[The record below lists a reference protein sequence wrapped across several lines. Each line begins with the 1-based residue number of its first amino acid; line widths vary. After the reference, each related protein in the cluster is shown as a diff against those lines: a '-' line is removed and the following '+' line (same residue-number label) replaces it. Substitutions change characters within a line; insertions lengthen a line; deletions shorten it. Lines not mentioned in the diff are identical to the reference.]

1 MELWNKSND
10 FREEYLRCNAPRTL
24 RRLGTADGRSL
35 GPNEAMP
42 TIPTAVNKTA
52 VKDKSM
58 SALPS
63 IEQEKAPIVVEAK
76 PAADVKLPVKEAEQK
91 KEKAKNK
98 NSVKPVAQ
106 VEDLVTVSSR
116 DVVNVEME
124 EPKLSKEEEELAKKA
139 EEMRKAE
146 EAAMLMEERRLEEK
160 AKAKEALERK
170 KRNAERA
177 LARAASK
184 AQKEAEQKEKV
195 RVLQYHFAGRVVIS
209 F

>member
-1 MELWNKSND
+1 MELWNRSSD
-10 FREEYLRCNAPRTL
+10 FREEYLKWNAPRTL

-42 TIPTAVNKTA
+42 AIPTAVNQTA
-52 VKDKSM
+52 VKDKFM

-63 IEQEKAPIVVEAK
+63 IEQEKVPVVVEAR
-76 PAADVKLPVKEAEQK
+76 PAADDKLSVKEVEQK
-91 KEKAKNK
+91 KQKAKNK
-98 NSVKPVAQ
+98 SSAKPVAQ
-106 VEDLVTVSSR
+106 VEDFVTVSSR

-139 EEMRKAE
+139 EELRKAE
-146 EAAMLMEERRLEEK
+146 EAAMLMEQRRLEEK

-170 KRNAERA
+170 KRSAERA
-177 LARAASK
+177 LARAALK

-195 RVLQYHFAGRVVIS
+195 KCYNSTLHRG
-209 F
+209 